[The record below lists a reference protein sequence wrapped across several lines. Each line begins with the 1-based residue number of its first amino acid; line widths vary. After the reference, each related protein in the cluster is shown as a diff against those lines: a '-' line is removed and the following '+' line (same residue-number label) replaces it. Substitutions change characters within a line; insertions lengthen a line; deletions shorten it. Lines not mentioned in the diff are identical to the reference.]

1 MTKIAFITG
10 ITGQDG
16 SYMAEL
22 LIEKGYKIYG
32 IVRRTSLVY
41 TSTRLDHIRSKLN
54 LEYGDLTDGSSLT
67 NIIHKIIREN
77 SEFEVLEIYNL
88 AAQSHVKIS
97 FEIPEYTSLVDG
109 IGTLKLLEIIRTFPE
124 DIRQKI
130 RFYQAGT
137 SEMYGEVLET
147 PQTELTPFNPQS
159 PYACAKVY
167 SHFLVKNYRDGYGLH
182 ACNGILF
189 NHETLGG
196 FMPLIFKQH
205 GLIDIKPISEIV
217 KYNTLIDDIMV
228 NEDNLVYQEGQV
240 ETDLYVWDNND
251 WTRVIHASGYPH
263 DNINNNKNP
272 KFIISKNAAY
282 MATGNHEIIMDDDS
296 EVCVEN
302 IKIGDTVKL
311 IEYPQL
317 TETEMNEN
325 AKTMYLGE
333 YSACNHLQCKYCKYT
348 CSRKSTHIIHEIK
361 CEEKMD
367 CYKNEIDIV
376 EAEFLGLFVGD
387 GNNSGCIRFT
397 NKSMDLH
404 NYVIDLWTTICKRNN
419 KLGKHNMSEIKSG
432 FKPEN
437 TIYQSTFTG
446 FNEFLRKYK
455 IYNDDKTKR
464 IPIQVLNADVNIQT
478 KFLEGYNKAD
488 GLKQNKCIYEFKNF
502 KTNSATLAQGLIF
515 LINKTTK
522 QNFNINIESVYRH
535 GKQRLYY
542 SINIL
547 SNTRFSTNAS
557 SEKCEIIKQMHQEG
571 ISQREISKR
580 TKISRSFISNVTNN
594 NYTGCKTH
602 HNEKK
607 NNEVKKIIDM
617 KYYNGWFYDLE
628 TESGKFHAGIGKGR
642 IHNSPRRGANFVT
655 AKIIN
660 GIKDIKMM
668 KIPYLLLGN
677 IDSKRDWGHSK
688 DYVNG
693 MWLMLQQ
700 DKPDDYVLA
709 TGTTTSVREFIEKCF
724 LKVDIEIEWDGEGL
738 DETGADRCTGDIV
751 VRIDEK
757 YFRPCEVDL
766 LLGDATKAREKLGWK
781 LNYDLDALIDDMMK

>member
-1 MTKIAFITG
+1 MSKIAFITG

-67 NIIHKIIREN
+67 NLIHKIIQEN
-77 SEFEVLEIYNL
+77 SGFDVLEIYNL

-109 IGTLKLLEIIRTFPE
+109 IGTLKLLEIVRTFPE
-124 DIRQKI
+124 DIRKKI

-189 NHETLGG
+189 NHE
-196 FMPLIFKQH
+196 
-205 GLIDIKPISEIV
+205 
-217 KYNTLIDDIMV
+217 
-228 NEDNLVYQEGQV
+228 
-240 ETDLYVWDNND
+240 
-251 WTRVIHASGYPH
+251 
-263 DNINNNKNP
+263 
-272 KFIISKNAAY
+272 
-282 MATGNHEIIMDDDS
+282 
-296 EVCVEN
+296 
-302 IKIGDTVKL
+302 
-311 IEYPQL
+311 
-317 TETEMNEN
+317 
-325 AKTMYLGE
+325 
-333 YSACNHLQCKYCKYT
+333 
-348 CSRKSTHIIHEIK
+348 
-361 CEEKMD
+361 
-367 CYKNEIDIV
+367 
-376 EAEFLGLFVGD
+376 
-387 GNNSGCIRFT
+387 
-397 NKSMDLH
+397 
-404 NYVIDLWTTICKRNN
+404 
-419 KLGKHNMSEIKSG
+419 
-432 FKPEN
+432 
-437 TIYQSTFTG
+437 
-446 FNEFLRKYK
+446 
-455 IYNDDKTKR
+455 
-464 IPIQVLNADVNIQT
+464 
-478 KFLEGYNKAD
+478 
-488 GLKQNKCIYEFKNF
+488 
-502 KTNSATLAQGLIF
+502 
-515 LINKTTK
+515 
-522 QNFNINIESVYRH
+522 
-535 GKQRLYY
+535 
-542 SINIL
+542 
-547 SNTRFSTNAS
+547 
-557 SEKCEIIKQMHQEG
+557 
-571 ISQREISKR
+571 
-580 TKISRSFISNVTNN
+580 
-594 NYTGCKTH
+594 
-602 HNEKK
+602 
-607 NNEVKKIIDM
+607 
-617 KYYNGWFYDLE
+617 
-628 TESGKFHAGIGKGR
+628 
-642 IHNSPRRGANFVT
+642 SPRRGANFVT

-709 TGTTTSVREFIEKCF
+709 TGTTTSVREFIERCF
-724 LKVDIEIEWDGEGL
+724 LKVGIELEWDGEGL
-738 DETGADRCTGDIV
+738 DETGADTRTGAIV

-781 LNYDLDALIDDMMK
+781 LNYDLDGLIDDMMKH